1 MSVGVHNASLLDLD
15 RGRYDEAAAMLSRAY
30 DIARDLGDR
39 TEMAYALADTARV
52 DVERGN
58 LEAAAAALAWS
69 LPRSVAAGVRIIVPL
84 LLEAAG
90 SLAAARGEDELAVRL
105 WSSATAERS
114 ASGFA
119 NMPADERLLD
129 AHVAAVRERLDPA
142 RFAAAWADGVALNQA
157 EATDL
162 ALELAR
168 R

>member
-1 MSVGVHNASLLDLD
+1 VSVGVHNAALLDLD
-15 RGRYDEAAAMLSRAY
+15 RGRYDQAAAMLTRAY

-52 DVERGN
+52 EVERGN

-90 SLAAARGEDELAVRL
+90 SLAAARGEDDLAVRL
-105 WSSATAERS
+105 WSAATTERAS
-114 ASGFA
+114 SGFV
-119 NMPADERLLD
+119 NMPADERLLEG
-129 AHVAAVRERLDPA
+129 HAAVVRERLDPT
-142 RFAAAWADGVALNQA
+142 RFAAAWAEGMALSQA